1 MKSIIGTMT
10 AASGRSAR
18 GKYTFVT
25 SWRFAARLRLEPVSD
40 DAKYCIG
47 STPAITRLG
56 YGTSP
61 AGKFANLPKTMM

>member
-25 SWRFAARLRLEPVSD
+25 SWRFAARLRLDPVSD

-56 YGTSP
+56 
-61 AGKFANLPKTMM
+61 